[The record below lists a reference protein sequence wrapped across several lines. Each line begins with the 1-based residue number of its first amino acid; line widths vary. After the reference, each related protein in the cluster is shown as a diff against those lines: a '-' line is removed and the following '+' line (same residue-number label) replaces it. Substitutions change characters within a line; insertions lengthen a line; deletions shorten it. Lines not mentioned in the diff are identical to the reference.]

1 MKYFDFDELTRSQLA
16 LANGFRNEPFV
27 FDELDVYNNLETLV
41 DKLLDPI
48 RERFAM
54 PMIVTSGYRCKS
66 LNDMVG
72 GVAESQ
78 HRKGQAVDFVFKGF
92 STREMLAAFFEISD
106 DFDFD
111 QLIFYRRR
119 GFIHIS
125 YVEGKNRHEAFVK
138 NE

>member
-48 RERFAM
+48 REKFAT
-54 PMIVTSGYRCKS
+54 PIIVTSGYRCER
-66 LNDMVG
+66 LNELVKG
-72 GVAESQ
+72 TPNSQ
-78 HRKGQAVDFVFKGF
+78 HRKGQAVDFVFQGF
-92 STREMLAAFFEISD
+92 SKREMLAAFFEIFD
-106 DFDFD
+106 DFNFD
-111 QLIFYRRR
+111 QMIFYRKR

-125 YVEGKNRHEAFVK
+125 YVRGIKRHEAFIN